1 MQVAK
6 GISWLVGKWWFW
18 LIAVAV
24 LFGSPLI
31 RTFARHA
38 PQAPPVGAAL
48 PAFHLQRE
56 TGAAIDPSTV
66 SGRVFVTA
74 WVQAGAPES
83 DAILESQF
91 QLQHR
96 LRNMGDAIRLV
107 TLATEPTTREA
118 LEGMGKAHH
127 YNARVWLFASGDES
141 ELAALREAFGVPNR
155 KTQPF
160 LWLVDSKGHL
170 RGAYDPKNLDRL
182 VEDLSVL
189 VNGA

>member
-24 LFGSPLI
+24 LFGQPLI

-38 PQAPPVGAAL
+38 PPAPPVGAAVPDFRL
-48 PAFHLQRE
+48 ARE
-56 TGAAIDPSTV
+56 SGSPIDPSAV
-66 SGRVFVTA
+66 SGRVWAAA
-74 WVQAGAPES
+74 WVQPGSPES
-83 DAILESQF
+83 DEVLESLF
-91 QLQHR
+91 ALQHR

-107 TLATEPTTREA
+107 TLATEPA
-118 LEGMGKAHH
+118 APPILEGMAKAHH
-127 YNARVWLFASGDES
+127 YNSRVWLFASGDEA
-141 ELAALREAFGVPNR
+141 ELGKLREAFGVPNR

-160 LWLVDSKGHL
+160 LWLVDGKGRL
-170 RGAYDPKNLDRL
+170 RGTYDAKNLDRL

-189 VNGA
+189 VNGN